1 MVIPVLSKT
10 VSDLGGDSV
19 SMVSG
24 ELLRLAGA
32 VLCLDRLRG
41 VGRPASGKGSVSS
54 SGMLSRL
61 VGGEEVGRVVEPLGD
76 LSVGIANERRKDI
89 LYKWCRFEQYI
100 ILFLLANGKLIF
112 VRTRSMIHI
121 VESM

>member
-1 MVIPVLSKT
+1 
-10 VSDLGGDSV
+10 
-19 SMVSG
+19 MVSG

-61 VGGEEVGRVVEPLGD
+61 VGGEEVGRVGRVGRVVEPLGD
-76 LSVGIANERRKDI
+76 LSVGIANERRK
-89 LYKWCRFEQYI
+89 KKPFKMVQ
-100 ILFLLANGKLIF
+100 
-112 VRTRSMIHI
+112 IHAL
-121 VESM
+121 